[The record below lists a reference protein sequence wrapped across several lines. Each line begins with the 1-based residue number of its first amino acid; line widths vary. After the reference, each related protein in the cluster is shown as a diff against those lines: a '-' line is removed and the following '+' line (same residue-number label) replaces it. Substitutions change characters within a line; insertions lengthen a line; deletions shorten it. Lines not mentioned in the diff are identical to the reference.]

1 MRTLQI
7 QDVSLSF
14 GDREILRNISFNMSE
29 RTRAALAGANGS
41 GKSTLLKVI
50 AGKMKGDSISVS
62 MTKGARISYLPQSDI
77 VLPEKS
83 LYSAA
88 EEGYSRFDSILS
100 EMKTLEEIASK
111 GGDEALR
118 AAERLSELLFKKAE
132 NRNHT
137 LRTRVPEEGSGTSC
151 EGILRWLPDE
161 DSAGKDTS

>member
-100 EMKTLEEIASK
+100 EMKTLEETASR
-111 GGDEALR
+111 G
-118 AAERLSELLFKKAE
+118 
-132 NRNHT
+132 
-137 LRTRVPEEGSGTSC
+137 
-151 EGILRWLPDE
+151 
-161 DSAGKDTS
+161 